1 MTEAREPKSLPELL
15 HKLQSDGV
23 PESEY
28 YRHTNRFLE
37 LKARERGVP
46 MHAHF
51 ELTPLCNLD
60 CKMCYVHLDGA
71 KFAGRK
77 LLPVEVW
84 KELADQAHRAGTL
97 YISLTGGECLT
108 YPDFDELYLHI
119 WKKGIRINV
128 LSNGVLMDEARV
140 EFFRRYPPREIQ
152 ITLYGSSDDA
162 YEKVT
167 GKRAF
172 AAVKHNLELLRDA
185 DLPVKMAITPNRFMD
200 GDVLPLLELAE
211 ALNIPYNIN
220 AQLIPPR
227 EETGREAE
235 HLPLE
240 QHIELL
246 KIRNRLKNWELT
258 PIDPAELP
266 DENRE
271 GTLQCGMRCG
281 AGKSSCGICYDGRL
295 CPCLSLSEVSVD
307 ALSLGF
313 SEAWR
318 QINAVA
324 STYPVPA
331 ECTGCVY
338 AVRCLTCAAMHKN
351 APQPGHRDPRICE
364 RAKAMISAGIFSLPE
379 QK

>member
-15 HKLQSDGV
+15 HKLQADGV
-23 PESEY
+23 PEEKY
-28 YRHTNRFLE
+28 HLHIRQFLE

-46 MHAHF
+46 LHAHF

-71 KFAGRK
+71 QFAGKK
-77 LLPVEVW
+77 LLPVEIW
-84 KELADQAHRAGTL
+84 KDLAEQAHRAGTL

-108 YPDFDELYLHI
+108 YPDFDELYLHL
-119 WKKGIRINV
+119 WRMGIRITV

-140 EFFRRYPPREIQ
+140 EFFKRYLPREIQ

-172 AAVKHNLELLRDA
+172 TTVKHNLELLRDA
-185 DLPVKMAITPNRFMD
+185 DLPVSIAITPNRFMAD
-200 GDVLPLLELAE
+200 DILPLLEQAE
-211 ALNIPYNIN
+211 ALNIPYNVN
-220 AQLIPPR
+220 SHLIPPR
-227 EETGREAE
+227 TETGREAE
-235 HLPLE
+235 HMPLE

-246 KIRNRLKNWELT
+246 RIRNRLKNWELT

-266 DENRE
+266 DESHE
-271 GTLQCGMRCG
+271 GEAVCGMRCG
-281 AGKSSCGICYDGRL
+281 AGKSSCGIRYDGAL
-295 CPCLSLSEVSVD
+295 CPCLSLSEVNAD
-307 ALSLGF
+307 ALRLGF
-313 SEAWR
+313 AEAWR
-318 QINAVA
+318 QINAIA
-324 STYPVPA
+324 NNYPVPA
-331 ECTGCVY
+331 ECADCVY

-351 APQPGHRDPRICE
+351 APQPGHCDKRICE
-364 RAKAMISAGIFSLPE
+364 RTKAMISAGVRSLPE